1 MPIIDDIAAEF
12 DEMFNGGSNGDGN
25 EPQGNETQEGNGD
38 SATTSTQNP
47 NAAAPSEG
55 ENGGEA
61 GPAQSDNEEAGS
73 TPAPSNN
80 EEGETQAPSPSPTQ
94 NPDVQA
100 ALTNALATIQA
111 QQEELKKLREAGE
124 ARAKPEPEKEKD
136 IFTQDPAELY
146 QFQIPQALYN
156 ALYSEESTPE
166 QRMQALQGYAQ
177 GIAILTH
184 KKVMETLGGFVK
196 ENFNAVPRVVEYLM
210 NQRGIQNQQQS
221 SIKEAFY
228 KEFPDLQRPEL
239 TELLKSMI
247 RQVQQETGAKTWT
260 PALQKTVGSRMRSL
274 LKAFATPAKVQKPSQ
289 VAPTGVKP
297 APQVQ
302 TQDPNSGEAIADL
315 FSSMFK

>member
-1 MPIIDDIAAEF
+1 MPLVDDIAAEF
-12 DEMFNGGSNGDGN
+12 DEMFNGGGETN
-25 EPQGNETQEGNGD
+25 ENETQDG
-38 SATTSTQNP
+38 
-47 NAAAPSEG
+47 NAAPQTGETSAPAVKPEEG
-55 ENGGEA
+55 GNEENETGT
-61 GPAQSDNEEAGS
+61 AQSDNEEAGS
-73 TPAPSNN
+73 TPTPIN
-80 EEGETQAPSPSPTQ
+80 EEGEIQAPSPSPTQ

-124 ARAKPEPEKEKD
+124 KKPEPEKEKD

-239 TELLKSMI
+239 TELLKATI

-289 VAPTGVKP
+289 PAPTGVKP

>member
-12 DEMFNGGSNGDGN
+12 DEMFNGSGN
-25 EPQGNETQEGNGD
+25 ETGGNETQGNGTQEGAGD

-47 NAAAPSEG
+47 NPASNPEG

-73 TPAPSNN
+73 TTPTPN

-124 ARAKPEPEKEKD
+124 TKAKPEPEKD

-184 KKVMETLGGFVK
+184 KRVMETLGGFVK

-210 NQRGIQNQQQS
+210 NQRGIQTQQQS

-274 LKAFATPAKVQKPSQ
+274 LKAFAAPAKVQKPSQ

>member
-1 MPIIDDIAAEF
+1 MPLVDDIAAEF
-12 DEMFNGGSNGDGN
+12 DEMFNGSGETAGN
-25 EPQGNETQEGNGD
+25 ENESGNGSPQTGGNE
-38 SATTSTQNP
+38 NP
-47 NAAAPSEG
+47 SPAPANPAAG
-55 ENGGEA
+55 NGGEA
-61 GPAQSDNEEAGS
+61 APAQSDNDEAGS
-73 TPAPSNN
+73 TLVPSNN

-111 QQEELKKLREAGE
+111 QQEELKKLRESRE
-124 ARAKPEPEKEKD
+124 THPNPEPEKEKD
-136 IFTQDPAELY
+136 IFEQDPAELY

-210 NQRGIQNQQQS
+210 NQRGIQTQQQS

>member
-1 MPIIDDIAAEF
+1 MPLVDDIAAEF
-12 DEMFNGGSNGDGN
+12 DEMFNGGGETNENENDVEGN
-25 EPQGNETQEGNGD
+25 EENPATVNPEEGGNEGNETG
-38 SATTSTQNP
+38 T
-47 NAAAPSEG
+47 
-55 ENGGEA
+55 
-61 GPAQSDNEEAGS
+61 AQSENEEAGS
-73 TPAPSNN
+73 TPTPSN
-80 EEGETQAPSPSPTQ
+80 EEGEIQAPSPSPTQ

-124 ARAKPEPEKEKD
+124 KKPEPEKEKEKD

-210 NQRGIQNQQQS
+210 NQRGIQTQQQS

-239 TELLKSMI
+239 TELLKATI

-289 VAPTGVKP
+289 PAPTGVKP

>member
-1 MPIIDDIAAEF
+1 MPLIDDIAAEF
-12 DEMFNGGSNGDGN
+12 DEMFNGSNGDGN
-25 EPQGNETQEGNGD
+25 EPQGNETQDGDGD

-47 NAAAPSEG
+47 NPASNPEG

-61 GPAQSDNEEAGS
+61 GPAQTDNEEAGS
-73 TPAPSNN
+73 TSSNPN
-80 EEGETQAPSPSPTQ
+80 EEGETQAPSPSTTQ

-124 ARAKPEPEKEKD
+124 ARANPEPEKEKD
-136 IFTQDPAELY
+136 IFEQDPAELY

-184 KKVMETLGGFVK
+184 KRVMETLGGFVK

-210 NQRGIQNQQQS
+210 NQRGIQTQQQS

-289 VAPTGVKP
+289 PAPTGVKP

>member
-1 MPIIDDIAAEF
+1 MPLVDDIAAEF
-12 DEMFNGGSNGDGN
+12 DEMFNGSGETNENENENTAQQTDENPAAVNPEEGGN
-25 EPQGNETQEGNGD
+25 EGNETG
-38 SATTSTQNP
+38 T
-47 NAAAPSEG
+47 
-55 ENGGEA
+55 
-61 GPAQSDNEEAGS
+61 AQSENEEAGS
-73 TPAPSNN
+73 TPTPSN
-80 EEGETQAPSPSPTQ
+80 EEGEIQAPSPSPTQ

-124 ARAKPEPEKEKD
+124 KKPEPEKEKEKD

-210 NQRGIQNQQQS
+210 NQRGIQTQQQS

-239 TELLKSMI
+239 TELLKATI

-289 VAPTGVKP
+289 PAPTGVKP